1 MGANFLNTTE
11 FPTDINDIINDSINT
26 EYIDN

>member
-11 FPTDINDIINDSINT
+11 FPIGINDIIHDSINT
-26 EYIDN
+26 EYMDN